1 MNSTESKRRERLLL
15 VLSSKDGS
23 KIMRRPTRRVWFG
36 SFDLTG
42 LVWMVCFGWF
52 GLAGLV
58 W

>member
-23 KIMRRPTRRVWFG
+23 KIMRRPTRRVMFG

-42 LVWMVCFGWF
+42 LVWMVCFGRF
-52 GLAGLV
+52 GLVGLFR
-58 W
+58 